1 MSHYIIELAL
11 WILLAYFIGCVIGW
25 LLHSLFVGE
34 EIAAPREAAP
44 VTPRQP
50 EPVPMQPAV
59 PDVVATEPEA
69 DVAAII
75 EHPIPVAGMPRRM
88 ERPKGLE
95 QAREGK
101 PDDLQRISGIGPK
114 NEKILHTLGFFHFD
128 QIAEWTEEQV
138 SWVDDHL
145 KFNGRIGRENWIS
158 QARLLA
164 DGKEE
169 EFHRL
174 YGTGGKKNEE
184 GKTESG
190 ENTRRS

>member
-114 NEKILHTLGFFHFD
+114 NEKILHTLGFFHFFQAFTDFCFGGPVEHGADDGDGDLDDFKD
-128 QIAEWTEEQV
+128 QCDQRTGCVGRYRRNLLVQPFNRC
-138 SWVDDHL
+138 L
-145 KFNGRIGRENWIS
+145 KNSNTGWS
-158 QARLLA
+158 QR
-164 DGKEE
+164 
-169 EFHRL
+169 
-174 YGTGGKKNEE
+174 
-184 GKTESG
+184 
-190 ENTRRS
+190 